1 MKFKNENIEVLKDYV
16 TTRDKLS
23 DKMLIFSDIIND
35 DFDNGF
41 GPFIY
46 ERMTIEEVKG
56 IDRTLDE
63 IALIKDK
70 MYEYVALPSNEFKI
84 EDMNKLAKEFINQAN
99 SVIESVDKV
108 IKYYEEYNLQ

>member
-1 MKFKNENIEVLKDYV
+1 MEIKNENIEVIKDYV
-16 TTRDKLS
+16 ATRDKLS
-23 DKMLIFSDIIND
+23 DKVLVFSNIINN

-46 ERMTIEEVKG
+46 ERMSIEEVKD

-63 IALIKDK
+63 ITLIKDK
-70 MYEYVALPSNEFKI
+70 MYEYVTLPSDEFKI
-84 EDMNKLAKEFINQAN
+84 EDMNKLAKEFISQAN
-99 SVIESVDKV
+99 IVIESVDKV